1 MPRTST
7 IAVYRSNDIWMD
19 RNRVYKVVVDG
30 ETSGEIWPNQL
41 GTYSVTPGEHRVQVR
56 IDFMKSNEMSVS
68 LDDGQTLELTCSGRG
83 SAWAFLHT
91 VFRRNAYLSLQSKT
105 PS

>member
-41 GTYSVTPGEHRVQVR
+41 GTYSVTPV
-56 IDFMKSNEMSVS
+56 
-68 LDDGQTLELTCSGRG
+68 
-83 SAWAFLHT
+83 
-91 VFRRNAYLSLQSKT
+91 
-105 PS
+105 